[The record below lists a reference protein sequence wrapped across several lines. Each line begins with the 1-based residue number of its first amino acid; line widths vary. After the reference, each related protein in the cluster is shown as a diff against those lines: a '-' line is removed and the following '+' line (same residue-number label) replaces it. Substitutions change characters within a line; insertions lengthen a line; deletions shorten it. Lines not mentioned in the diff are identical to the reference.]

1 MIPILYDYNETTFTS
16 NGLGRLSD
24 ALRVEVTEE
33 RNGIYELEMDYPMTG
48 LHFDEILPGRII
60 GCSHDEDGDIQ
71 PFDIYSVS
79 KPIDGIVT
87 FYAHH
92 ISYRLNE
99 ITVTLVSNHSLLPIA
114 ASWALM
120 ANRAQP
126 SGSLGSW
133 TFSSDITTNH
143 EFVHD
148 IDLARSFLGGSEG
161 SFLDVWGGEFEFDT
175 FNINLWAS
183 RGSNNGVR
191 VVYRSNLTEY
201 QEDTDYSESFN
212 GVFPYWIGETD
223 NGTTRVYGT
232 GITYGGGT
240 IPHGRDV
247 VIPYDFSSDFETQ
260 PTPAQL
266 DTAAAALLAAKTPWL
281 PSRTFD
287 IDFVQLWQTEEYQ
300 DVAPLLK
307 VKLCDTV
314 LVTFPEYG
322 VTDMAVKV
330 VRVVWDVLADRY
342 KEMTLGTPAA
352 TFADTLLQSS
362 DQRQTDLDTR
372 VTSLSSIVASQASTI
387 ATHTTQIS
395 GLSSGKS
402 NLLSTATYSGS
413 ISSIAAEGSQS
424 VNINVARTGYTPIG
438 IVGITKSGA
447 GSGYV
452 DIAAFSLSGTTATVQ
467 CHNANNG
474 ARSTIGVVVTVLYV
488 AN

>member
-1 MIPILYDYNETTFTS
+1 MIPILFEKTETAFTT

-33 RNGIYELEMDYPMTG
+33 RNGVYELEMDYPMTG
-48 LHFDEILPGRII
+48 VHFSEITPGRII
-60 GCSHDEDGDIQ
+60 GCTHDEDGDLQ
-71 PFDIYSVS
+71 PFDIYSSS

-99 ITVTLVSNHSLLPIA
+99 ITVKLVSNHSLLPIA

-120 ANRAQP
+120 VGKAEP
-126 SGSLGSW
+126 SGALGAW
-133 TFSSDITTNH
+133 TFSSDIKTNH
-143 EFVHD
+143 TFVHD

-191 VVYRSNLTEY
+191 IVYRSNLTEY

-212 GVFPYWIGETD
+212 GIYPYWIGETES
-223 NGTTRVYGT
+223 GTTRVYGS
-232 GITYGGGT
+232 GITYGSGT
-240 IPHGRDV
+240 LPHSRNV
-247 VIPYDFSSDFETQ
+247 VIPYDFSPDFETQ

-266 DTAAAALLAAKTPWL
+266 DTAAAALLASRTPWL
-281 PSRTFD
+281 PSHTFD

-322 VTDMAVKV
+322 ILDMPVKV

-352 TFADTLLQSS
+352 TFADTLLQNS
-362 DQRQTDLDTR
+362 DQRQTDIETR
-372 VTSLSSIVASQASTI
+372 LTSLSSLVADN
-387 ATHTTQIS
+387 TTAVAN
-395 GLSSGKS
+395 LSSGKS

-413 ISSIAAEGSQS
+413 IASIAAEQSQS
-424 VNINVARTGYTPIG
+424 VSINVARSGYTPIG
-438 IVGITKSGA
+438 IVGITKSGG

-452 DIAAFSLSGTTATVQ
+452 DIAAYSLSGNTATVQ
-467 CHNANNG
+467 CHNANSG
-474 ARSTIGVVVTVLYV
+474 ARSNIGVTVTVLYV